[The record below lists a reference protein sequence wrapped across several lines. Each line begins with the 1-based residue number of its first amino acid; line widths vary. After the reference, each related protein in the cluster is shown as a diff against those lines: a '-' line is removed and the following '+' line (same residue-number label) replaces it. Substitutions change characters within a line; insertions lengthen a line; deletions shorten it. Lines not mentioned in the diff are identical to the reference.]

1 VDAEQLARIQFA
13 LTVGFHF
20 FFPSITIG
28 LAGLIVVLETLRH
41 RTQREVYDRAAVFWT
56 RIFALTFAIGVA
68 TGIVMEFQF
77 GTNWASYSAFVGD
90 IFGSPLA
97 AEGILAFF
105 LESVF
110 LGLLLF
116 GRGRVSS
123 RVRWFAALMVFV
135 GTLLSAVWI
144 LIANSWMQT
153 PAGYQVIDGQARL
166 TDFFAAALN
175 PSTIPRY
182 LHTVSSALT
191 AGAFVMLGVS
201 AWYVL
206 KGKHLDV
213 AKVCLPIALVVAFI
227 GSGLMFATGD
237 ISSQQVAATQP
248 AKFAGINALYETR
261 PNVPLTIPLVPPTQ
275 DLANQQPGPRIEIGG
290 LLSFLTYRD
299 VNASITGLAE
309 FPADEWPPV
318 TITWGAYHLMVL
330 LGTVMLLVML
340 LGAWF
345 LWRGSVWRRSAWLKL
360 AVLATPLPLIA
371 IQLGWTTA
379 EVGRQPWIVY
389 GLMRT
394 SDGVSVVV
402 PAEQVA
408 LSLGLLVA
416 MYVLLG
422 GLWLY
427 LVRKELGHGP
437 APAPVGAAA
446 AGEIAGPGATP
457 PADASGAPPPGEVPP
472 AAASPAP
479 SAG

>member
-41 RTQREVYDRAAVFWT
+41 RTRREVYDRAAVFWT

-116 GRGRVSS
+116 GRGRISS
-123 RVRWFAALMVFV
+123 RVRLFAAAMVFV

-153 PAGYQVIDGQARL
+153 PAGYEVIDGQARL
-166 TDFFAAALN
+166 TDFIAAALN

-191 AGAFVMLGVS
+191 AGSFVMLGVS

-206 KGKHLDV
+206 KAKHVDV
-213 AKVCLPIALVVAFI
+213 ARVCLPIALAVAFI

-237 ISSQQVAATQP
+237 MSAQQVAATQP
-248 AKFAGINALYETR
+248 AKFAGINALYETN

-275 DLANQQPGPRIEIGG
+275 DLANQEPGPRIEIGG

-299 VNASITGLAE
+299 PNASITGLAE
-309 FPADEWPPV
+309 FPPADWPPI
-318 TITWGAYHLMVL
+318 TITWSSYHLMVL
-330 LGTVMLLVML
+330 LGTVMLLVMVF
-340 LGAWF
+340 GAWF
-345 LWRGSVWRRSAWLKL
+345 LWRGSVWRRKTWLRL
-360 AVLATPLPLIA
+360 AVLATPLPIIA
-371 IQLGWTTA
+371 IMLGWTTA

-389 GLMRT
+389 GVMRT
-394 SDGVSVVV
+394 SDGVSSVV

-408 LSLGLLVA
+408 LSLGLLVG

-437 APAPVGAAA
+437 APAPGEAA
-446 AGEIAGPGATP
+446 PTPATP
-457 PADASGAPPPGEVPP
+457 VPAELPPGDTPGETPPP
-472 AAASPAP
+472 AASPAP